1 MIVDTLPTLSEID
14 EAIDAQHRRF
24 LPLRNWLQPGLD
36 TIPTRRR
43 IVAVERIDEHTV
55 RVHYQQ
61 YASIR

>member
-1 MIVDTLPTLSEID
+1 MTVDTLPTLSEID
-14 EAIDAQHRRF
+14 EAIEAQHRRF
-24 LPLRNWLQPGLD
+24 LPLRNWLQPGLE

-55 RVHYQQ
+55 RVRYQE

>member
-14 EAIDAQHRRF
+14 EAIEAQHRRYT
-24 LPLRNWLQPGLD
+24 PLRNWLQPGIQ

-43 IVAVERIDEHTV
+43 IVAIERIDEHTV
-55 RVHYQQ
+55 RVRYQE